1 MGKLTLINKTKA
13 EEFWTTSW
21 FVISWNSGKK
31 NIQNCEHSCCNVKL
45 NVEVEENA
53 NLLFDRAVL
62 DHAIESGSIQFDP
75 GLILAGWNKGN
86 TLREIQLEPLQ
97 GYLTEFSHLDSEV
110 YATAS

>member
-1 MGKLTLINKTKA
+1 M
-13 EEFWTTSW
+13 
-21 FVISWNSGKK
+21 
-31 NIQNCEHSCCNVKL
+31 KL

-53 NLLFDRAVL
+53 NLLFERAVL
-62 DHAIESGSIQFDP
+62 DHDIGSGSTQFDP

-110 YATAS
+110 YATTSWLLCSIGKTLKFESKLKYDRSLWSGLGFYHVWSSR